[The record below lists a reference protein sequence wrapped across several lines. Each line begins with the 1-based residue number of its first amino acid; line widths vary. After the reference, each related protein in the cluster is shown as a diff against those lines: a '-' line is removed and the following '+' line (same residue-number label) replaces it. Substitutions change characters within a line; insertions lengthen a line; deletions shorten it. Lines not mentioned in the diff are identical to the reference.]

1 MNKNETI
8 ADIRKEAEARFREL
22 LEKHVDSLGHIQA
35 MQQFNQAFDRIE
47 AVQKREQSQSWHHR
61 EMEELVL
68 RHEKEL
74 ADARMSSGNAAKLRE
89 ALSDACYAMFNFLKT
104 QNGGY
109 EEMANA
115 LDKAKAALAVPLRE
129 CDRFDDDLQ
138 ADNLHAAFVK
148 YCNDCDCPMGCIHR
162 MEMKGLLNVQCASIL
177 KCFARFALSEAD
189 TEKEGAE

>member
-1 MNKNETI
+1 MSENETI
-8 ADIRKEAEARFREL
+8 ADIVAEMREDMPRV
-22 LEKHVDSLGHIQA
+22 VDTRIILRNYA
-35 MQQFNQAFDRIE
+35 DRIE
-47 AVQKREQSQSWHHR
+47 AAYRRECAEVR
-61 EMEELVL
+61 EIAATTVL
-68 RHEKEL
+68 EDTKYVP
-74 ADARMSSGNAAKLRE
+74 ANAAKLYKALKE
-89 ALSDACYAMFNFLKT
+89 AVICLR
-104 QNGGY
+104 NGCDPDSCPT
-109 EEMANA
+109 EEEIWNVI
-115 LDKAKAALAVPLRE
+115 KECEAALAVPLRE